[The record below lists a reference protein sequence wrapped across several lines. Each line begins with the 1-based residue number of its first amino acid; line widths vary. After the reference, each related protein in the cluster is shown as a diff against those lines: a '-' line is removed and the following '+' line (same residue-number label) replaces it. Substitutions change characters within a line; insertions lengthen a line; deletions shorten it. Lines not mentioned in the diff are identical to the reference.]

1 MFPGF
6 GRHDAAD
13 AGGQNDSYGQASLD
27 EQNPVFLLRKP
38 VERIGLGILH
48 SRIETMIRK
57 QPDQAPQVA
66 AGNETRDAQRLLSQ
80 SLDGPYVERFK
91 NGIDAY
97 PVAILQDLRE
107 SDRGAV
113 AQDQVDFVDRN
124 AGMAEQFGNRDIL
137 LKRDGKDPLAFLRGK
152 VIVQLLV
159 ESQLDRRCHALE
171 YPSNQDGGTGEARMN
186 IFRLDG
192 RLVLVTGA
200 SKGIGH
206 GIATAMA
213 EAGADLIL
221 VSRRESELEDAAAK
235 LRASGRSAAIAP
247 FDLRQTDKIAAWYDD
262 VVDRYG
268 CPDTLVN
275 AAGVMHRA
283 PAHEM
288 ALEDWEET
296 LAVNLSAVFVLS
308 QAFAR
313 ECIACG
319 QEGRIINIA
328 SLMTVA
334 SRRTTAAYTAS
345 KGGIGQLT
353 KALAVDWAEHGIH
366 VNAIAPGYIAT
377 GLTEPLWRDSE
388 FDSWVTKRCPLGR
401 WGTPEDIGWP
411 AVFLAS
417 AAADYITGQIL
428 FVDGGWLATF

>member
-1 MFPGF
+1 M
-6 GRHDAAD
+6 
-13 AGGQNDSYGQASLD
+13 
-27 EQNPVFLLRKP
+27 
-38 VERIGLGILH
+38 
-48 SRIETMIRK
+48 
-57 QPDQAPQVA
+57 
-66 AGNETRDAQRLLSQ
+66 
-80 SLDGPYVERFK
+80 
-91 NGIDAY
+91 
-97 PVAILQDLRE
+97 
-107 SDRGAV
+107 
-113 AQDQVDFVDRN
+113 
-124 AGMAEQFGNRDIL
+124 
-137 LKRDGKDPLAFLRGK
+137 K
-152 VIVQLLV
+152 V
-159 ESQLDRRCHALE
+159 
-171 YPSNQDGGTGEARMN
+171 
-186 IFRLDG
+186 FRLDG

-200 SKGIGH
+200 SKGIGL
-206 GIATAMA
+206 GIAAAMA

-221 VSRRESELEDAAAK
+221 VSRSASELKAAAER
-235 LRASGRSAAIAP
+235 LRSSGRSVTVAP
-247 FDLRQTDKIAAWYDD
+247 FDLHQTERIPSWYND
-262 VVDRYG
+262 VVSRHG
-268 CPDTLVN
+268 RPDTVVN

-283 PAHEM
+283 PAHEL
-288 ALEDWEET
+288 ALEDWRDT
-296 LAVNLSAVFVLS
+296 IDVNLTAVFVLS

-353 KALAVDWAEHGIH
+353 KALAVDWADHGIH

-388 FDSWVTKRCPLGR
+388 FDAWVTKRCPLGR

-417 AAADYITGQIL
+417 PAADYITGQTL

>member
-1 MFPGF
+1 M
-6 GRHDAAD
+6 
-13 AGGQNDSYGQASLD
+13 
-27 EQNPVFLLRKP
+27 K
-38 VERIGLGILH
+38 
-48 SRIETMIRK
+48 
-57 QPDQAPQVA
+57 
-66 AGNETRDAQRLLSQ
+66 
-80 SLDGPYVERFK
+80 
-91 NGIDAY
+91 
-97 PVAILQDLRE
+97 
-107 SDRGAV
+107 
-113 AQDQVDFVDRN
+113 
-124 AGMAEQFGNRDIL
+124 
-137 LKRDGKDPLAFLRGK
+137 
-152 VIVQLLV
+152 
-159 ESQLDRRCHALE
+159 
-171 YPSNQDGGTGEARMN
+171 

-200 SKGIGH
+200 SKGIGL

-221 VSRRESELEDAAAK
+221 VSRSESDLEGAASK
-235 LRASGRSAAIAP
+235 LRSSGRSVAVAP
-247 FDLRQTDKIAAWYDD
+247 FDLHQTDRIPAWYDD
-262 VVDRYG
+262 LVSR
-268 CPDTLVN
+268 CSRPDTLVN

-283 PAHEM
+283 PAHELT
-288 ALEDWEET
+288 LEAWEET
-296 LAVNLSAVFVLS
+296 LAVNLTAVFVLS

-353 KALAVDWAEHGIH
+353 KALAIDWAEHGIH

-377 GLTEPLWRDSE
+377 KLTEPLWRDSE
-388 FDSWVTKRCPLGR
+388 FDAWVTKRCPLGR

-417 AAADYITGQIL
+417 PAADYITGQVL
-428 FVDGGWLATF
+428 FVDGGCLATL